1 VFCIER
7 IEKTAYNIAMPSSTD
22 AGIEAII
29 GRIRSLCAG
38 PFSPEA
44 ETELRKLARE
54 LRIAIEQHVKMA
66 RISLGTKAATIHKYD
81 PGEDTR

>member
-7 IEKTAYNIAMPSSTD
+7 IEKAAYNIAMPSSTD

-29 GRIRSLCAG
+29 GRIRSLCEG

-54 LRIAIEQHVKMA
+54 LRVAIEQHVKMA

>member
-7 IEKTAYNIAMPSSTD
+7 IEKAAYNTAMPSSTD

-29 GRIRSLCAG
+29 GRIRSLCEG

-54 LRIAIEQHVKMA
+54 LRVAIEQHVKMA